1 MYRLIS
7 NGVDYTDYVVSM
19 SSSIAFA
26 DNTII
31 GNVSSRQFKI
41 PVDNSLGVFND
52 ILDQEFII
60 FDNDRQIGVF
70 TIYEK
75 PEKMTNDLSLV
86 LYDNVVRTNIAY
98 NSLLTY
104 PSTIKD
110 QLDEMSVL
118 ANVTIDYT
126 AIPQSVLELPTN
138 WWDNTLS
145 IRQYLMYIGE
155 LSACNCFADELG
167 NLVFETLESDCKFDL
182 AEVDGVSKFST
193 IENFTVSKV
202 IYDNGVGVV
211 LECGDDSG
219 STYYLS
225 TNNSYIENQEQVV
238 NIAQKIIGLSI
249 TTMQQ
254 LEAPE
259 IIGSKVGDIIRY
271 YDDENTYYFMLMAID
286 IEYYNAEYNIMSA
299 SGKLETKAV
308 ENITNRANTATKVKK
323 IETKIDNAE
332 GRITFISKEVEE
344 SKETIGSL
352 EVGLDALR
360 IELTNATQSIYKIES
375 GSGNIFD
382 NCEYALIKTIDN
394 PYKVIYSI
402 PTLGIEKNFLKG
414 RDIVISTSI
423 NVLNG
428 VVGLGNKI
436 GVEFDIEYKNA
447 GKKTYV
453 LYWYLGQYD
462 LQYLL
467 QTSTNDCNK
476 RIWMHY
482 KLDDEDIVSVS
493 NLRMIVDLN
502 AERAIVSNP
511 KVEFGTTPTGFEYD
525 MSYVRDNVSVLINQY
540 AGIET
545 TIEQLTAKVEKQE
558 QDTINITTNVNGLKK
573 EMDIIGLNVDSM
585 NEKVFTNSDSI
596 QAQIIETQ
604 NNYSSIVSKID
615 DLTIRTAHQE
625 ENVATI
631 TQTVTSLSNDLT
643 ETDGKV
649 SNINGSIDT
658 INGKIDTIN
667 SSIDNISDEVSQNSN
682 SIGTVTA
689 KVTEIVDNYTEI
701 NSKVDTLTLKANSQ
715 ETKTIEIEK
724 NVNGIQEKY
733 ETVESRLNST
743 EIALQPKNIV
753 MAVNEQLGKDDAIS
767 TTSFTLD
774 KNGAHIKNG
783 ALDITNS
790 TDEKVFYSDLEGNL
804 TVTGNIV
811 GSKIT
816 GSQISFKNTD
826 NGQSLELNETG
837 IHIEGIQDTGSGGLG
852 IHFTV
857 LGEKDPFISI
867 DEYGIAI
874 DGTNAST
881 LGASGG
887 NLSLSTVS
895 SFGMS
900 PIIYSTTSEVWQGVM
915 SDRINWLRFCAGT
928 NDYVEITLDNSTKWG
943 ITTWY
948 SDISLK
954 ENIEDTIVNALDRV
968 NAIRHVDFNWIKNGC
983 HVECGYIAQQLK
995 EIDEEYVIP
1004 IEQVDGSIL
1013 YQVSNETVTPLLS
1026 KAIQELSAK
1035 VDMLERRL
1043 EENGINY

>member
-1 MYRLIS
+1 METVKFKDIDITDMIWSLSFQEEISKEYVIGNAISTQVNLTVYNKDNLIS
-7 NGVDYTDYVVSM
+7 DIMDYPFLIDGKTYTAYAQPEKWTSKLELTLYDSMLKFNISYKTSLEYPTTVAEQLNEISTTAGVEIETSDLSNDVYHRIVSWYDESKTMRDYLGF
-19 SSSIAFA
+19 IAECDGKNA
-26 DNTII
+26 YI
-31 GNVSSRQFKI
+31 GNDNKVHFKKVGENAVS
-41 PVDNSLGVFND
+41 LEYAND
-52 ILDQEFII
+52 YEINELI
-60 FDNDRQIGVF
+60 
-70 TIYEK
+70 TI
-75 PEKMTNDLSLV
+75 
-86 LYDNVVRTNIAY
+86 
-98 NSLLTY
+98 
-104 PSTIKD
+104 
-110 QLDEMSVL
+110 
-118 ANVTIDYT
+118 
-126 AIPQSVLELPTN
+126 
-138 WWDNTLS
+138 
-145 IRQYLMYIGE
+145 
-155 LSACNCFADELG
+155 
-167 NLVFETLESDCKFDL
+167 
-182 AEVDGVSKFST
+182 
-193 IENFTVSKV
+193 SKV
-202 IYDNGVGVV
+202 
-211 LECGDDSG
+211 CWDDSVTT
-219 STYYLS
+219 S
-225 TNNSYIENQEQVV
+225 IE
-238 NIAQKIIGLSI
+238 KG
-249 TTMQQ
+249 
-254 LEAPE
+254 
-259 IIGSKVGDIIRY
+259 
-271 YDDENTYYFMLMAID
+271 DDENHTLFLNPDNLNIVQEDVDRIYKMYKGMTFYSFKSFKSLGKIDVTDSFVYDSKIFLALNVKRTVNGGMAKDSLKIAGD
-286 IEYYNAEYNIMSA
+286 FS
-299 SGKLETKAV
+299 TKQSQKIV
-308 ENITNRANTATKVKK
+308 TKV
-323 IETKIDNAE
+323 DNAYKVRKVQAE
-332 GRITFISKEVEE
+332 LDQANNQITIIAKDIDDT
-344 SKETIGSL
+344 KN
-352 EVGLDALR
+352 EVGQLSISSKNISAQLEKVSQGFYI
-360 IELTNATQSIYKIES
+360 IEA

-382 NCEYALIKTIDN
+382 NCEYSLIKTFEEQEKIT
-394 PYKVIYSI
+394 YSI
-402 PTLGIEKNFLKG
+402 PSLAIAKNFLKG
-414 RDIVISTSI
+414 KDIVISASVY
-423 NVLNG
+423 VLNG
-428 VVGLGNKI
+428 FISLGNKI
-436 GVEFDIEYKNA
+436 GVEFDVVYKGNI
-447 GKKTYV
+447 KKTYS
-453 LYWYLGQYD
+453 LFWYLGQYD

-558 QDTINITTNVNGLKK
+558 QDTINITTNVNELKK
-573 EMDIIGLNVDSM
+573 EMDIIGLNVDSV

-689 KVTEIVDNYTEI
+689 KITEIVDNYTEI

-881 LGASGG
+881 LGTSGG

-1013 YQVSNETVTPLLS
+1013 YQVSNETITPLLS